1 LLLGHREGIAKS
13 DAAFLCDGHAG
24 WRDDGGICEAV
35 WEWYKKEGLWGILGR
50 NTNPE
55 LGEGLVDWTIDLPAE
70 GHRLKG
76 TYESLK
82 LTEGRR
88 GQRWVSFRK
97 PCIVYVWLAGCRSL
111 SLSGVPIFVNLATV
125 AGHPELIKAGA
136 VFCRFGQCLTFV
148 AWMEGSSKSY
158 VDFLMLEQP

>member
-1 LLLGHREGIAKS
+1 MGFVRSCCWDTEKELQNQTPHSYAMGMPGGATM
-13 DAAFLCDGHAG
+13 AAFAKPSGSG
-24 WRDDGGICEAV
+24 IKRRDYGEF
-35 WEWYKKEGLWGILGR
+35 LGR
-50 NTNPE
+50 FTNPE

-97 PCIVYVWLAGCRSL
+97 PCIV
-111 SLSGVPIFVNLATV
+111 
-125 AGHPELIKAGA
+125 
-136 VFCRFGQCLTFV
+136 
-148 AWMEGSSKSY
+148 
-158 VDFLMLEQP
+158 